1 MRVLKGLV
9 RLVLLAGAV
18 FAAFALFASGS
29 SSYSDPTSYYLG
41 AGVAVIVAIWLLPE
55 ALRDL
60 IGKLIQWGILL
71 GAAGLTLAALSS
83 SSSSSDNEFFA
94 IAGGVVVLF
103 MLYRLVVYPARLR
116 GNVKTVPATI
126 VRISTK
132 VRVGDAAMMRPDL
145 PHGPVVAA
153 TETYVLFDS
162 RGERIQLKLSSR
174 QAREFARK
182 YSEGDTGRLT
192 YSLNRLIDW
201 ELPTPERP
209 VADVRQVSVFISYS
223 HQWTEDAEYLAQFF
237 RAQGLS
243 VWFDKNQL
251 RVGDR
256 LTGEITNAI
265 RKTNYFMPVLAPEYW
280 ASDWCVKEFEL
291 AAASKIR
298 MLPIKVSAGS
308 LVMPPHI
315 RQLYR
320 DTLGEPIFLDLRG
333 RNPIEQLKQLSAQMT
348 GARLN

>member
-1 MRVLKGLV
+1 MRALQGLV

-18 FAAFALFASGS
+18 FAAFVLLTES
-29 SSYSDPTSYYLG
+29 SSYDSDPFGYYVG
-41 AGVAVIVAIWLLPE
+41 AGVAVLVAIWLLPE
-55 ALRDL
+55 SLRSA
-60 IGKLIQWGILL
+60 IGTLIQWGILL
-71 GAAGLTLAALSS
+71 GAAGLALAGLSS
-83 SSSSSDNEFFA
+83 SSDESGFFA
-94 IAGGVVVLF
+94 IAGGAVALVMF
-103 MLYRLVVYPARLR
+103 WRLVVYPARLR
-116 GNVKTVPATI
+116 GDVKTVPATI

-132 VRVGDAAMMRPDL
+132 VRVGDAAMMRQDL
-145 PHGPVVAA
+145 PHGPVVAG

-162 RGERIQLKLSSR
+162 RGQRIQVKLSSK
-174 QAREFARK
+174 QAREFAKK

-209 VADVRQVSVFISYS
+209 VADARQVSLFISYS

-237 RAQGLS
+237 RTQGLS

-265 RKTNYFMPVLAPEYW
+265 HKANYFMPVLAPEYW

-291 AAASKIR
+291 AAASKVR
-298 MLPIKVSAGS
+298 MLPIKVSAGP
-308 LVMPPHI
+308 LVMPPHV

-320 DTLGEPIFLDLRG
+320 DALGEPIFLDLRG